1 MNQKAGAALSQ
12 QHVEIM
18 APVGSY
24 ESLSAAIQAG
34 ADAVYFGVGNL
45 NMRSRSAANFTVED
59 LERIA
64 GIAHQHG
71 VRTYL
76 TVNTIIY
83 NDEIEEMHELVHA
96 AKAAGITAIIASD
109 MAVITYAHSIG
120 VEVHIST
127 QCNIS
132 NVEAVR
138 FFAQWADVVVTSR
151 ELPLRQVAEITQFI
165 RDNDIRGPKGELVQ
179 VEVFAHGALCMSVS
193 GKCYLS
199 LDEYNYSANRGA
211 CLQLCRREYLVKDVE
226 SDTELLV
233 SGKYIMSPK
242 DLCTIG
248 FLDKIIRAG
257 VRVLKI
263 EGRGRSADYVKTV
276 VECYKEAV
284 QAVAEGA
291 RGAIGVGVSC
301 VIIGVIIGSVNM
313 TGLGVN
319 FGNMI
324 LKVVGEGQLFL
335 GGLMVMVMSIILGM
349 GVPGVAAY
357 VIVYAVAVPVLRG
370 VGATE
375 MAANMFCLIYACLSN
390 ITPPVAM
397 SSYVA
402 SGIAG
407 SDMTRTSLIA
417 IKLGIAGLIVPFFF
431 LDNPVLLYGSTDGV
445 TAGTTVYAF
454 LTACVGVLALASG
467 LAGLPPGEEP
477 GSLKALQLFCRGL
490 LVTAGVLFV
499 SPSLVTDAAA
509 AGLIMMQALLE
520 RVFLRRAAPASR
532 A

>member
-1 MNQKAGAALSQ
+1 METMNQTAGAAVSQ

-64 GIAHQHG
+64 GIAQQHG

-83 NDEIEEMHELVHA
+83 NDEIDEMHELVQA

-109 MAVITYAHSIG
+109 MAVITYANSIG

-138 FFAQWADVVVTSR
+138 FFAQWADVVVTAR

-284 QAVAEGA
+284 QAVAEGTYTQERIA
-291 RGAIGVGVSC
+291 GWTERLSTVFNRGFWDGYYLGRKMGEWSERYGSQATENKVYLGKVTNYYNRPQVAEMKIETAEHLRVGEDLMVIGQTTGVYRATVEELRLGATAQPVQEVGQGDVF
-301 VIIGVIIGSVNM
+301 SVK
-313 TGLGVN
+313 TTEVLHRGDKLYRVD
-319 FGNMI
+319 
-324 LKVVGEGQLFL
+324 KVVDEF
-335 GGLMVMVMSIILGM
+335 
-349 GVPGVAAY
+349 
-357 VIVYAVAVPVLRG
+357 
-370 VGATE
+370 
-375 MAANMFCLIYACLSN
+375 
-390 ITPPVAM
+390 
-397 SSYVA
+397 
-402 SGIAG
+402 
-407 SDMTRTSLIA
+407 
-417 IKLGIAGLIVPFFF
+417 
-431 LDNPVLLYGSTDGV
+431 
-445 TAGTTVYAF
+445 
-454 LTACVGVLALASG
+454 
-467 LAGLPPGEEP
+467 
-477 GSLKALQLFCRGL
+477 
-490 LVTAGVLFV
+490 
-499 SPSLVTDAAA
+499 
-509 AGLIMMQALLE
+509 
-520 RVFLRRAAPASR
+520 
-532 A
+532 

>member
-1 MNQKAGAALSQ
+1 MQTGIAEWNAQSIQTIRRMETMNQKAGAAVSQ

-64 GIAHQHG
+64 GIAQQHG

-83 NDEIEEMHELVHA
+83 NHEIDEMHELVQA

-109 MAVITYAHSIG
+109 MAVITYANSIG

-138 FFAQWADVVVTSR
+138 FFAQWADVVVTAR

-165 RDNDIRGPKGELVQ
+165 RDNDIHGPKGELVQ
-179 VEVFAHGALCMSVS
+179 VEMFAHGALCMSVS

-233 SGKYIMSPK
+233 SGEYIMSPK

-284 QAVAEGA
+284 QAVAEGTYTQERIA
-291 RGAIGVGVSC
+291 GWTERLSTVFNRGFWDGYYLGRKMGEWSERYGSQATENKVYLGKVINYYNRPQVAEMKIETAEHLRVGEDLMVIGQTTGVYRATVEELRLGATAQPVQEVGQGDVF
-301 VIIGVIIGSVNM
+301 SVK
-313 TGLGVN
+313 TTEVLHRGDKLYRVD
-319 FGNMI
+319 
-324 LKVVGEGQLFL
+324 KVVDEF
-335 GGLMVMVMSIILGM
+335 
-349 GVPGVAAY
+349 
-357 VIVYAVAVPVLRG
+357 
-370 VGATE
+370 
-375 MAANMFCLIYACLSN
+375 
-390 ITPPVAM
+390 
-397 SSYVA
+397 
-402 SGIAG
+402 
-407 SDMTRTSLIA
+407 
-417 IKLGIAGLIVPFFF
+417 
-431 LDNPVLLYGSTDGV
+431 
-445 TAGTTVYAF
+445 
-454 LTACVGVLALASG
+454 
-467 LAGLPPGEEP
+467 
-477 GSLKALQLFCRGL
+477 
-490 LVTAGVLFV
+490 
-499 SPSLVTDAAA
+499 
-509 AGLIMMQALLE
+509 
-520 RVFLRRAAPASR
+520 
-532 A
+532 

>member
-1 MNQKAGAALSQ
+1 METMNQKAGAAVSQ

-64 GIAHQHG
+64 GIAQQHG

-138 FFAQWADVVVTSR
+138 FFAQWADVVVTAR

-226 SDTELLV
+226 RDTELLV

-248 FLDKIIRAG
+248 FLDKIIHAG

-284 QAVAEGA
+284 QAVADGTYTQERIAGWTERLSTVFNRGFWDGYYLGRKMGEWSERYGSQATENKVYLGKVTNSYNRPQVAEMKIETAEHLRVGEDLMVIGQTTGVYRATVEELRLGA
-291 RGAIGVGVSC
+291 TAQPVQEVGQGDVFSVKTTEVLHRGDKLYRVD
-301 VIIGVIIGSVNM
+301 
-313 TGLGVN
+313 
-319 FGNMI
+319 
-324 LKVVGEGQLFL
+324 KVVDEF
-335 GGLMVMVMSIILGM
+335 
-349 GVPGVAAY
+349 
-357 VIVYAVAVPVLRG
+357 
-370 VGATE
+370 
-375 MAANMFCLIYACLSN
+375 
-390 ITPPVAM
+390 
-397 SSYVA
+397 
-402 SGIAG
+402 
-407 SDMTRTSLIA
+407 
-417 IKLGIAGLIVPFFF
+417 
-431 LDNPVLLYGSTDGV
+431 
-445 TAGTTVYAF
+445 
-454 LTACVGVLALASG
+454 
-467 LAGLPPGEEP
+467 
-477 GSLKALQLFCRGL
+477 
-490 LVTAGVLFV
+490 
-499 SPSLVTDAAA
+499 
-509 AGLIMMQALLE
+509 
-520 RVFLRRAAPASR
+520 
-532 A
+532 

>member
-1 MNQKAGAALSQ
+1 MMNAINDMGGTAAPQ
-12 QHVEIM
+12 QQVEIM

-64 GIAHQHG
+64 ETAQRHG

-83 NDEIEEMHELVHA
+83 NNEIEEMHALVQA

-138 FFAQWADVVVTSR
+138 FFAQWADVVVTAR
-151 ELPLRQVAEITQFI
+151 ELPLRQVAEITQYI

-284 QAVAEGA
+284 QAVAEGTYTQEKIEA
-291 RGAIGVGVSC
+291 WTERLRTVFNRGFWDGYYLGRKMGEWSERY
-301 VIIGVIIGSVNM
+301 GSQATENKVY
-313 TGLGVN
+313 LG
-319 FGNMI
+319 
-324 LKVVGEGQLFL
+324 KVTNYYNRPQVAEMKIETAEHLRVGED
-335 GGLMVMVMSIILGM
+335 LMVIGQTTGVYRATVEELRLGDTAQP
-349 GVPGVAAY
+349 VPEVKQGDVFS
-357 VIVYAVAVPVLRG
+357 VQT
-370 VGATE
+370 TE
-375 MAANMFCLIYACLSN
+375 MLHR
-390 ITPPVAM
+390 
-397 SSYVA
+397 
-402 SGIAG
+402 G
-407 SDMTRTSLIA
+407 D
-417 IKLGIAGLIVPFFF
+417 KL
-431 LDNPVLLYGSTDGV
+431 Y
-445 TAGTTVYAF
+445 
-454 LTACVGVLALASG
+454 
-467 LAGLPPGEEP
+467 
-477 GSLKALQLFCRGL
+477 
-490 LVTAGVLFV
+490 
-499 SPSLVTDAAA
+499 
-509 AGLIMMQALLE
+509 
-520 RVFLRRAAPASR
+520 RVDQVIDEF
-532 A
+532 

>member
-1 MNQKAGAALSQ
+1 METYQQAGSGVAAQ
-12 QHVEIM
+12 QNIEIM

-45 NMRSRSAANFTVED
+45 NMRSRSAANFSMED
-59 LERIA
+59 LRRITETA
-64 GIAHQHG
+64 QQHG

-83 NDEIEEMHELVHA
+83 NDEIEEMHTLVQA
-96 AKAAGITAIIASD
+96 AKEAGITAIIASD
-109 MAVITYAHSIG
+109 MAVITYANSIG

-138 FFAQWADVVVTSR
+138 FFAQFADVVVTAR
-151 ELPLRQVAEITQFI
+151 ELPLRQVAEITQYI
-165 RDNDIRGPKGELVQ
+165 KDNDIRGPKGELVQ

-248 FLDKIIRAG
+248 FLDKIIHAG

-284 QAVAEGA
+284 QAVADGTYTQEKIEA
-291 RGAIGVGVSC
+291 WTERLRTVFNRGFWDGYYLGCKMGEWSERYGSQATENKVYLGKVTNYYNRPQVAEMKIETAEHLRVGEDLMVIGQTTGVYRATVEELRLGDTAQPVQEVGQGDVF
-301 VIIGVIIGSVNM
+301 SVK
-313 TGLGVN
+313 TTEVLHRGDKLYRVD
-319 FGNMI
+319 
-324 LKVVGEGQLFL
+324 KVVDEF
-335 GGLMVMVMSIILGM
+335 
-349 GVPGVAAY
+349 
-357 VIVYAVAVPVLRG
+357 
-370 VGATE
+370 
-375 MAANMFCLIYACLSN
+375 
-390 ITPPVAM
+390 
-397 SSYVA
+397 
-402 SGIAG
+402 
-407 SDMTRTSLIA
+407 
-417 IKLGIAGLIVPFFF
+417 
-431 LDNPVLLYGSTDGV
+431 
-445 TAGTTVYAF
+445 
-454 LTACVGVLALASG
+454 
-467 LAGLPPGEEP
+467 
-477 GSLKALQLFCRGL
+477 
-490 LVTAGVLFV
+490 
-499 SPSLVTDAAA
+499 
-509 AGLIMMQALLE
+509 
-520 RVFLRRAAPASR
+520 
-532 A
+532 

>member
-1 MNQKAGAALSQ
+1 
-12 QHVEIM
+12 M

-45 NMRSRSAANFTVED
+45 NMRSRSAANFSVED
-59 LERIA
+59 LRRIA
-64 GIAHQHG
+64 EIAQQHG

-83 NDEIEEMHELVHA
+83 NDEIEEMHALVQS
-96 AKAAGITAIIASD
+96 AKEAGITAIIASD
-109 MAVITYAHSIG
+109 MAVITYANSIG

-138 FFAQWADVVVTSR
+138 FFAQFADVVVTAR
-151 ELPLRQVAEITQFI
+151 ELPLRQVAEITQYI
-165 RDNDIRGPKGELVQ
+165 KDNDIRGPKGELVQ

-248 FLDKIIRAG
+248 FLDKIVHAG

-284 QAVAEGA
+284 QAVADGTYTQEKIAGWTERLRTVFN
-291 RGAIGVGVSC
+291 RGFWDGYYLGRKMGEWSERY
-301 VIIGVIIGSVNM
+301 GSQATENKVY
-313 TGLGVN
+313 LGKVTN
-319 FGNMI
+319 YYNRPQVAEMRI
-324 LKVVGEGQLFL
+324 ETAETLKQGDD
-335 GGLMVMVMSIILGM
+335 LMVIGQTTGVYRATVEELRLGDTAQP
-349 GVPGVAAY
+349 VPGVHQGD
-357 VIVYAVAVPVLRG
+357 VFSVKT
-370 VGATE
+370 TE
-375 MAANMFCLIYACLSN
+375 MLHR
-390 ITPPVAM
+390 
-397 SSYVA
+397 
-402 SGIAG
+402 G
-407 SDMTRTSLIA
+407 D
-417 IKLGIAGLIVPFFF
+417 KL
-431 LDNPVLLYGSTDGV
+431 Y
-445 TAGTTVYAF
+445 
-454 LTACVGVLALASG
+454 
-467 LAGLPPGEEP
+467 
-477 GSLKALQLFCRGL
+477 
-490 LVTAGVLFV
+490 
-499 SPSLVTDAAA
+499 
-509 AGLIMMQALLE
+509 
-520 RVFLRRAAPASR
+520 RVDKVIDEF
-532 A
+532 